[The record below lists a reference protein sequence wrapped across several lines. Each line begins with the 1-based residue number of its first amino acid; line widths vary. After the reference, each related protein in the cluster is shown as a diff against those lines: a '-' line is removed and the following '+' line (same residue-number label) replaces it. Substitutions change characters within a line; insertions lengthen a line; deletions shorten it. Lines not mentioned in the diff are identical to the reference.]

1 MYAYN
6 GLLELFVLK
15 ILLPFSAYLLL
26 CTVFQVFA
34 KIAYLSHNRVGC
46 SFIFNQ
52 EFWLHNAVTNFHLLT
67 KKYSC

>member
-1 MYAYN
+1 MYLIHIELCSQQNLHQHRSHFNNPTMYAYN

-34 KIAYLSHNRVGC
+34 KIA
-46 SFIFNQ
+46 
-52 EFWLHNAVTNFHLLT
+52 
-67 KKYSC
+67 